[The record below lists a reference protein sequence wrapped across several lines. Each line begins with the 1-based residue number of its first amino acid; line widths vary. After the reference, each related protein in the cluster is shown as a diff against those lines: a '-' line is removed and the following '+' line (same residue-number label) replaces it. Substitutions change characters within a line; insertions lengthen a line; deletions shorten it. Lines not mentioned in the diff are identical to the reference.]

1 MWMARVSA
9 EQWLRQIYRKDQ
21 KESEELFRLFS
32 CREQEYTKERTSENA
47 SVSGA
52 IFLILEMYSPFE
64 GRCRYPALHCATPF
78 TPRLL
83 AKILWD
89 FAYLCWAKLE
99 SIGQELTDY
108 LERLDRCDAQGSLN
122 QVPPGQNV

>member
-1 MWMARVSA
+1 MARVSA

-64 GRCRYPALHCATPF
+64 GLMQVSSAPLRHALH
-78 TPRLL
+78 
-83 AKILWD
+83 
-89 FAYLCWAKLE
+89 
-99 SIGQELTDY
+99 
-108 LERLDRCDAQGSLN
+108 AQTVG
-122 QVPPGQNV
+122 

>member
-1 MWMARVSA
+1 M
-9 EQWLRQIYRKDQ
+9 
-21 KESEELFRLFS
+21 
-32 CREQEYTKERTSENA
+32 
-47 SVSGA
+47 
-52 IFLILEMYSPFE
+52 
-64 GRCRYPALHCATPF
+64 
-78 TPRLL
+78 PRLL

-89 FAYLCWAKLE
+89 FAYLCWAKLK